1 VKIKHIFKIIKNIVK
16 SAIDNDFFGMA
27 SEMGFMLVIGIFPF
41 MLFLTAIFGWMGKHS
56 FMDPLTQFMQEVMPG
71 DVINLLQT
79 VLNEVWFFTKGGLVA
94 TLGFCITVILSTNAI
109 AIVLKGLNRAYKVEE
124 TRSFVYTRLLSLVMV
139 FVNALVLFLSIN
151 LIVFGKVIIK
161 FLVTYLG
168 LTMHTGNLVLF
179 IRWPIAF
186 IALFVMAY
194 LHYYILPDLGGKENV
209 RRRSAIPGAIFFT
222 VSWLIGSWGF
232 SIYINNLHTY
242 NFVYG
247 TIGGFA
253 VLMVWLY
260 YTSILMLIG
269 GELNSQLFSKLERK
283 EIILEKRNKANNDST
298 I

>member
-1 VKIKHIFKIIKNIVK
+1 MKIKHIFKIIKNIVK

-194 LHYYILPDLGGKENV
+194 LHYYILPDLGGKEKV

>member
-1 VKIKHIFKIIKNIVK
+1 
-16 SAIDNDFFGMA
+16 MA

-41 MLFLTAIFGWMGKHS
+41 MLFLTALFGWLGKHS
-56 FMDPLTQFMQEVMPG
+56 FMNPVFLFMQQVMPN
-71 DVINLLQT
+71 DVIELIQT

-94 TLGFCITVILSTNAI
+94 SLGFCITVILSTNAL

-124 TRSFVYTRLLSLVMV
+124 TRSFLYTRLLSLVMV

-168 LTMHTGNLVLF
+168 LTDHLGNIMLLT
-179 IRWPIAF
+179 RWPVAF
-186 IALFVMAY
+186 IALFIMAY
-194 LHYYILPDLGGKENV
+194 LHYYILPDLGGKERL
-209 RRRSAIPGAIFFT
+209 RRRSALPGTLFFCI
-222 VSWLIGSWGF
+222 SWLLGSWGF

-260 YTSILMLIG
+260 YTSILILIG
-269 GELNSQLFSKLERK
+269 GEINSQVFLKLERK
-283 EIILEKRNKANNDST
+283 DKIATRRNKLAENNDNKV
-298 I
+298 

>member
-1 VKIKHIFKIIKNIVK
+1 MKIKHIFKIIKNIVK

-124 TRSFVYTRLLSLVMV
+124 TRSFIYTRLLSLVMV

-194 LHYYILPDLGGKENV
+194 LHYYILPDLGGKEKV

-260 YTSILMLIG
+260 YTSILILIG